1 MISFMIFFYIMEGV
15 EFLLLIP
22 FIMKYRTLDKS
33 SRWIFF
39 YLISSAVF
47 AGGSHLFAYIM
58 RNNMWFFSPMS
69 LIQFLIL
76 TIFFYHVF
84 KNQRLKKIL
93 LIVLGLV
100 TCFAFTDFFF
110 LEGPMAYNS
119 YALSIE
125 NLFLLLYSVI
135 YFWELMR
142 DEDLV
147 KQSIFVNDLPSFWY
161 NSGLFIYHCS
171 NFMLS
176 LAYNFLQTTHFAHFD
191 RSIQNATLSITFIG
205 GFAEVVLIYI
215 GLRKAQKF
223 RS

>member
-1 MISFMIFFYIMEGV
+1 MISYLITFYIMEGV

-22 FIMKYRTLDKS
+22 FIMNFNILDRS
-33 SRWIFF
+33 GRSIFY
-39 YLISSAVF
+39 YLISSTVF
-47 AGGSHLFAYIM
+47 AGGSHLLAHIFG
-58 RNNMWFFSPMS
+58 NNMWFFAAMCY
-69 LIQFLIL
+69 IQFLIL

-84 KNQRLKKIL
+84 KNQLFKKIL
-93 LIVLGLV
+93 LIVLGLT
-100 TCFAFTDFFF
+100 TCFAITDFVY
-110 LEGPMAYNS
+110 LEGPKAYNS
-119 YALSIE
+119 YAISIE

-147 KQSIFVNDLPSFWY
+147 KQSIFVNNLPNFWY

-176 LAYNFLQTTHFAHFD
+176 LAYNFLQHTDFD
-191 RSIQNATLSITFIG
+191 RSIQNATLSVTFIG
-205 GFAEVVLIYI
+205 GFAEVVLIFI
-215 GLRKAQKF
+215 GLLKAKKF

>member
-1 MISFMIFFYIMEGV
+1 MNSFLIFFYIMEGV

-22 FIMKYRTLDKS
+22 FIMKFEILDKGG
-33 SRWIFF
+33 RWIFY

-47 AGGSHLFAYIM
+47 ASGSHLIAHIS

-76 TIFFYHVF
+76 TIFFHHVI
-84 KNQRLKKIL
+84 KNQLLKKII
-93 LIVLGLV
+93 LIVFGLV
-100 TCFAFTDFFF
+100 TCFAITDYFF
-110 LEGPMAYNS
+110 LEGPLAYNS
-119 YALSIE
+119 YALSVE

-147 KQSIFVNDLPSFWY
+147 KQSIFVNNLPSFWY
-161 NSGLFIYHCS
+161 NSGLFIFHCS

-176 LAYNFLQTTHFAHFD
+176 LAYNFLQHAHFD
-191 RSIQNATLSITFIG
+191 RGIQNATLSITFIG

-215 GLRKAQKF
+215 GLLKAQKF